1 MTAAQRRM
9 ELPRFRRDNSWIETL
24 GRDVAL
30 AVALIAILV
39 VMERM
44 NDWITDSMAPIHV
57 WREFFNAFR
66 LLVVGQLAAVFIIF
80 VGRYALPDA
89 GVRRWLGLIVL
100 VAFACVLGWQ
110 AMLQWKAFAWPH
122 RPPVP
127 PFVARMFQHQL
138 AVTAA
143 LIAGLHE
150 FLRISRRAAGALHD
164 AQLRRIAIEGDLA
177 EGRLQVLQAQIEPHF
192 LFNSL
197 ANLRRLMRIDAL
209 AGQAMLTDL
218 LRYLEVALP
227 RMRDD
232 HSTLGRDAEL
242 IRAFLAVHQVRMG
255 DRLQTEIDIPSTLAS
270 RKVPPMMLL
279 TLVENALKHGLG
291 PLPEG
296 GSVRVSAT
304 LASGRLLLSVADDG
318 RGLVPGSGGGTGLAN
333 IRARLK
339 AAYGSAA
346 ALSLRLNEPR
356 GVVAA
361 IELPGPTG

>member
-1 MTAAQRRM
+1 M
-9 ELPRFRRDNSWIETL
+9 ELPRFRRDNSWIEAL

-30 AVALIAILV
+30 AVLLVALLV

-44 NDWITDSMAPIHV
+44 NAWITDSVAPAQM
-57 WREFFNAFR
+57 WRQFFNIFR
-66 LLVVGQLAAVFIIF
+66 LLIVGQLTAVFVIF
-80 VGRYALPDA
+80 VGRYALPEA
-89 GVRRWLGLIVL
+89 GVWRWLGLVAL
-100 VAFACVLGWQ
+100 VTVACVIGWQ
-110 AMLQWKAFAWPH
+110 ALVQWRALGWPH
-122 RPPVP
+122 RPLP
-127 PFVARMFQHQL
+127 PFVALMFQHQL
-138 AVTAA
+138 AVTAV
-143 LIAGLHE
+143 LIAGLYE
-150 FLRISRRAAGALHD
+150 FLRISRRAAGALHQ

-255 DRLQTEIDIPSTLAS
+255 DRLQAEIDIPGDLAA

-304 LASGRLLLSVADDG
+304 DAAGRLVLSVADNG

-339 AAYGSAA
+339 ATYGSAA

-361 IELPGPTG
+361 IDLPSATS

>member
-1 MTAAQRRM
+1 
-9 ELPRFRRDNSWIETL
+9 
-24 GRDVAL
+24 
-30 AVALIAILV
+30 
-39 VMERM
+39 
-44 NDWITDSMAPIHV
+44 
-57 WREFFNAFR
+57 
-66 LLVVGQLAAVFIIF
+66 LLVVGQLTAVFVVF
-80 VGRYALPDA
+80 AGRYALPEA
-89 GVRRWLGLIVL
+89 GVWRWLGLVAL
-100 VAFACVLGWQ
+100 VAVACVLGWQ
-110 AMLQWKAFAWPH
+110 ALLQWKAIGWPH
-122 RPPVP
+122 RPPIP
-127 PFVARMFQHQL
+127 RHVAHMFQHQL
-138 AVTAA
+138 AVTAV

-150 FLRISRRAAGALHD
+150 FLRISRRAAGALHQ

-209 AGQAMLTDL
+209 SGQAMLTDL

-255 DRLQTEIDIPSTLAS
+255 DRLQAEIDIPGHLAS

-279 TLVENALKHGLG
+279 TLVENALKHGLA

-304 LASGRLLLSVADDG
+304 DADGRLVLSVADNG

-333 IRARLK
+333 IRARLR

-346 ALSLRLNEPR
+346 GLSLRLNEPR

-361 IELPGPTG
+361 IVLPGTAA